1 MLTNMYGYIYYLAL
15 YDELVY
21 TECSEVGSYTSTTN
35 TKEVDEMPYVT
46 IRIIKELSTP
56 EIKAKLIAR
65 MSEAVADVLA
75 DTSGAN
81 REKVL
86 ANLWCVVEEIPF
98 DSWGVGGVQASRA
111 MLKEVVELG
120 E

>member
-1 MLTNMYGYIYYLAL
+1 
-15 YDELVY
+15 
-21 TECSEVGSYTSTTN
+21 
-35 TKEVDEMPYVT
+35 MPYVT
-46 IRIIKELSTP
+46 IRIIKELATS

-65 MSEAVADVLA
+65 MSETVAEVLA

-81 REKVL
+81 KEKVQ

-98 DSWGVGGVQASRA
+98 ESWGVNGVPLTLE